1 MSATFP
7 TGVKSF
13 TTKLAGD
20 TVQASHANDLQD
32 EVTAIETA
40 LVGGT
45 LPAANGSALT
55 NLNASNLASGT
66 VPDAR
71 LSSTVG
77 NVDAT
82 ETVSAVWTFSAKPN
96 INAGLQFP
104 ATQAASA
111 DANTFDDY
119 EEGTWTVSDQSGA
132 GLSLTSIQTARY
144 VKKGQDVFVSG
155 AITYPATANAS
166 NALLGT
172 LPFTVAATA
181 AGMVISYSD
190 FGVGFTLQAAASGT
204 TIIPWSLAGAR
215 ITNASFSGK
224 TIYFSGNYQASA

>member
-55 NLNASNLASGT
+55 ALNASNLASGT

-111 DANTFDDY
+111 DANTLDDY

-132 GLSLTSIQTARY
+132 GLSLTTIQTARY

-166 NALLGT
+166 NASLGT
-172 LPFTVAATA
+172 LPFTLAATA
-181 AGMVISYSD
+181 AGIVVGYSN
-190 FGVGFTLQAAASGT
+190 FGVGFTLQAPASGT
-204 TIIPWSLAGAR
+204 TIIPWSLAGSR

>member
-1 MSATFP
+1 MSASFP
-7 TGVKSF
+7 TGIKSF
-13 TTKLAGD
+13 TSKLSGD
-20 TVQASHANDLQD
+20 TVQASHPNELQ
-32 EVTAIETA
+32 EEITAIETA

-71 LSSTVG
+71 LSSSVG

-132 GLSLTSIQTARY
+132 GLSLTTIQTARY

-155 AITYPATANAS
+155 AITYPVTANSS
-166 NALLGT
+166 NASLGT
-172 LPFTVAATA
+172 LPFTLAATA
-181 AGMVISYSD
+181 AGIVVGYSD
-190 FGVGFTLQAAASGT
+190 FGTGFTLQAPASGT
-204 TIIPWSLAGAR
+204 TIIPWSLAGSR

>member
-20 TVQASHANDLQD
+20 TVQASHVNDIQD

-132 GLSLTSIQTARY
+132 GLSLTTIQTARY

-155 AITYPATANAS
+155 AITYPVTANSS
-166 NALLGT
+166 NASLGT
-172 LPFTVAATA
+172 LPFTLAATA
-181 AGMVISYSD
+181 AGIVVGYSD
-190 FGVGFTLQAAASGT
+190 FGTGFTLQAPASGT
-204 TIIPWSLAGAR
+204 TIIPWSLAGSR